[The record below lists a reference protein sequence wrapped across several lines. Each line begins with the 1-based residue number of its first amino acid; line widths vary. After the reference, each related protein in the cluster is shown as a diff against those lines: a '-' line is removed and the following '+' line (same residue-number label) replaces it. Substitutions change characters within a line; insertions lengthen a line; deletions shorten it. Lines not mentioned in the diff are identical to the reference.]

1 MLLSQCRCASPDFV
15 GEQELPAGRGGDL
28 GKCQLAGALV
38 GDGEV
43 ANLLDGVAEEV
54 DPYGMLFGR
63 REDVDYTAAH
73 CEFAASL
80 HKVDTN
86 VRRVHKGL
94 AQLGEVDLRSD
105 REPYRTKIAETLD
118 LRLQDAA
125 DGSDDD
131 LRRRLVGAPGEP
143 AQDGQ
148 PATDRVR
155 TRTQSLVWQGLP
167 GRVVRNLLLAG
178 ERGQGRRDLL
188 GLAKRGRDQQH
199 RLTGS
204 AAILRRGKRGSDQ
217 RAHRRWSRDVQG
229 PKGARACIADG
240 LGDGGVFDQQIN
252 KSRKA
257 HRPNLPSVSF
267 R

>member
-105 REPYRTKIAETLD
+105 REPHRTKIGETLD

-148 PATDRVR
+148 PATARVAGSPR
-155 TRTQSLVWQGLP
+155 PGSTQPAPRRRATR
-167 GRVVRNLLLAG
+167 
-178 ERGQGRRDLL
+178 
-188 GLAKRGRDQQH
+188 
-199 RLTGS
+199 
-204 AAILRRGKRGSDQ
+204 
-217 RAHRRWSRDVQG
+217 G
-229 PKGARACIADG
+229 P
-240 LGDGGVFDQQIN
+240 
-252 KSRKA
+252 
-257 HRPNLPSVSF
+257 P
-267 R
+267 